1 MIIDQHAAHE
11 RILYDRFMALCG
23 TDEMAQTLLIPMVF
37 DVTLSDKQRILDS
50 AQELAQTGFTVE
62 DFGPS
67 QVRVVSVPVIL
78 GQPQVKSFFDE
89 LVMELDDLG
98 TMKSADLRRARI
110 IKMACRK
117 AIKGGDPLTREEI
130 DALLKLL
137 EQSDSPPTCPHG
149 RPIFIQIDEKELQKR
164 FKRIV

>member
-1 MIIDQHAAHE
+1 ME
-11 RILYDRFMALCG
+11 
-23 TDEMAQTLLIPMVF
+23 E
-37 DVTLSDKQRILDS
+37 
-50 AQELAQTGFTVE
+50 
-62 DFGPS
+62 FGPS

-98 TMKSADLRRARI
+98 TMKSVDLRRARI

-117 AIKGGDPLTREEI
+117 AIKGGDPLAREEI